1 MKLTRIAVDNPVFA
15 TMMMVALLVLGLFS
29 YRQLGVD
36 QFPNVDLPVVV
47 VTTNYPGASPETVES
62 EISRKIEESVNA
74 IAGLK
79 TLTSRSFEGQSIVIA
94 EFELSVPAAGAMQ
107 DVREKVQQVRAGFK
121 PEVKE
126 PLIQRFNPDDQPIVS
141 IAVRSDIRSARDLTT
156 LADQIIVKRL
166 QTVRDVGRATIAGGV
181 KRQINIELDPGRMNS
196 LRVGVNDVMK
206 AVRDENQNFPAGN
219 VQRGNDDR
227 LVEVT
232 GRMAEPGNFAD
243 LIVARRGPAPV
254 YLRQVATVVD
264 GQQEREDIAILNG
277 ERAVAIDIIK
287 TQGSNT
293 IEVARG
299 VRKAVADLQTSL
311 PPDVRLEIGRDASRG
326 IQNSVNNVQ
335 ETMIEGG
342 LLTIAIVFLFL
353 HSWRSTVITGLALPI
368 SVFGAFMVMAA
379 FGFTLN
385 VLTLMALS
393 LAIGILIDD
402 AIVVRENI
410 MRHIGFGK
418 THRQAAID
426 GTNEI
431 GLAVLATTLCI
442 VAVFLPVAFM
452 GGIIG
457 RFFFQFG
464 IVVSAAVLIS
474 LFVSFTLDPMLSSI
488 WYDPQAQGTGRFAR
502 LVNRAQERANR
513 VYRAV
518 LGWALRW
525 PKTVLL
531 IALAS
536 FAGSFALPRYIG
548 FEFAPQADLGE
559 QVVSIETPIGS
570 SLEYTEAK
578 LRQVDAAVHE
588 FPEVD
593 YTYGTVNTG
602 YANGKN
608 QASLYLRLKP
618 LSERKR
624 SPEQLAAPI
633 RERLASIPGILVSIN
648 IPGGPGGGIQ
658 KQIQLSLQGRDTA
671 VLDTLSQEVMR
682 RAAAIPGLVDL
693 DRNLKAAKPVLSVRL
708 RRDAASDLGLGSA
721 LVAQSLRPLFAGDET
736 SLWRAPDGE
745 NYTVMVRLPVDD
757 RTGVADLQRIWFTAG
772 TEPNGLPRM
781 VHIAQIADI
790 VADVGASQINRRDLN
805 REVQITA
812 NVSGR
817 SVGRGRQ
824 RPAEDPGRH
833 HAAAGLPLRVRRL
846 DQGHQRERR
855 LCRPGPAAGRHPDLP
870 DPGLAVR
877 QLPAAHRHHDVAA
890 DVADRRVPRPA
901 DRRHHPQPVQRHRL
915 HHADGAGHQERHP
928 ACGFLQ
934 PGPRARRAGQRS
946 PPRSGLDPP
955 AAHPDDDARHDIR
968 HAAARPR
975 AGRRR
980 QPARADGACGDRRP
994 HKLDAAHPRRGAGG
1008 AGLHRPGEPVGDQAL
1023 PPLGRRA
1030 RPSPQACRV
1039 EFAARF
1045 RAQFLARFEL
1055 CCRPCRMTPRPSA
1068 CGSSNR
1074 FPPSTPSNGTPAHW
1088 RRARPATRSS
1098 ATVS

>member
-1 MKLTRIAVDNPVFA
+1 MKLTQIAVDNPVFA

-29 YRQLGVD
+29 YRQLGID
-36 QFPNVDLPVVV
+36 QFPNVDFPIVVV
-47 VTTNYPGASPETVES
+47 STDYPGASPETVET
-62 EISRKIEESVNA
+62 EISRKIEEQVNA

-79 TLTSRSFEGQSIVIA
+79 TLTSRSFEGKSIVIA
-94 EFELSVPAAGAMQ
+94 EFELAVPSAVAMQ
-107 DVREKVQQVRAGFK
+107 DVREKVQQVRATFR

-141 IAVRSDIRSARDLTT
+141 IAVRSDIRSVRDLTT
-156 LADQIIVKRL
+156 LADQIVVKRL

-181 KRQINIELDPGRMNS
+181 KRQINIEIDPGRMHS
-196 LRVGVNDVMK
+196 LRVGVNDIMK

-227 LVEVT
+227 VIEVT
-232 GRMAEPGNFAD
+232 GRIAEPGNFAD

-254 YLRQVATVVD
+254 YLRQVATVTD
-264 GQQEREDIAILNG
+264 GQQELENVAILNG
-277 ERAVAIDIIK
+277 ERALAIDIVK

-293 IEVARG
+293 IDVARG
-299 VRKAVADLQTSL
+299 VHKAVAELQATL
-311 PPDVRLEIGRDASRG
+311 PPDVKLEIGRDSSRG

-335 ETMIEGG
+335 QTMVEGG

-418 THRQAAID
+418 THRQAALD

-431 GLAVLATTLCI
+431 GLAVLATTFCI

-464 IVVSAAVLIS
+464 VMVSAAVLIS
-474 LFVSFTLDPMLSSI
+474 LFVSFTLDPMLSSV
-488 WYDPQAQGTGRFAR
+488 WYDPQAHGTGRFAR
-502 LVNRAQERANR
+502 IVNGVQEHANR

-518 LGWALRW
+518 LGWSLRW
-525 PKTVLL
+525 PKTTLL

-536 FAGSFALPRYIG
+536 FAGSFALPKYIG
-548 FEFAPQADLGE
+548 FEFVPQADLGE

-588 FPEVD
+588 FPEID

-618 LSERKR
+618 LKERKR
-624 SPEQLAAPI
+624 SPEQLAQPI
-633 RERLASIPGILVSIN
+633 RDRLASIPGILVSIN
-648 IPGGPGGGIQ
+648 IPGGPGGGVQ
-658 KQIQLSLQGRDTA
+658 KQLQLSLQGPDTA
-671 VLDTLSQEVMR
+671 VLDALSQDVMR
-682 RAAAIPGLVDL
+682 RAEAIPGLVDL
-693 DRNLKAAKPVLSVRL
+693 DRNLKAAKPLLSVRL
-708 RRDAASDLGLGSA
+708 RRDAASDLGLGSS

-745 NYTVMVRLPVDD
+745 NYTVMVRLPVDE

-790 VADVGASQINRRDLN
+790 VSDVGASQINRRDLN

-817 SVGRGRQ
+817 SSGEVSSDLQKILADSKLPPGYRFVFGGQ
-824 RPAEDPGRH
+824 TKDMAESS
-833 HAAAGLPLRVRRL
+833 AYAGQALL
-846 DQGHQRERR
+846 
-855 LCRPGPAAGRHPDLP
+855 
-870 DPGLAVR
+870 LAVILIYLILAS
-877 QLPAAHRHHDVAA
+877 QF
-890 DVADRRVPRPA
+890 
-901 DRRHHPQPVQRHRL
+901 
-915 HHADGAGHQERHP
+915 GS
-928 ACGFLQ
+928 FLQ
-934 PGPRARRAGQRS
+934 PIAIMMSLPMSLIGVFLGLLIAGTTLNIFSAIGFIMLMGLVTKNAILLVDFFNQTRAR
-946 PPRSGLDPP
+946 
-955 AAHPDDDARHDIR
+955 
-968 HAAARPR
+968 
-975 AGRRR
+975 
-980 QPARADGACGDRRP
+980 
-994 HKLDAAHPRRGAGG
+994 
-1008 AGLHRPGEPVGDQAL
+1008 
-1023 PPLGRRA
+1023 
-1030 RPSPQACRV
+1030 
-1039 EFAARF
+1039 
-1045 RAQFLARFEL
+1045 
-1055 CCRPCRMTPRPSA
+1055 
-1068 CGSSNR
+1068 
-1074 FPPSTPSNGTPAHW
+1074 GTPVNEALIEAGSIRLRPILMTTLAMVFGMMPLALGLGEGAAQRAPMAHAVIGGLISSTLLTLVVVPVVLVYIDRVGQW
-1088 RRARPATRSS
+1088 ATRRFSRS
-1098 ATVS
+1098 ADEVARSHKPAE

>member
-1 MKLTRIAVDNPVFA
+1 MKLTQIAVDNPVFA

-36 QFPNVDLPVVV
+36 QFPNIDYPIVV
-47 VTTNYPGASPETVES
+47 VTTDYPGASPETVEA

-79 TLTSRSFEGQSIVIA
+79 TLTSRSLEGRSIVIA
-94 EFELSVPAAGAMQ
+94 EFELSVPSAGAMQ
-107 DVREKVQQVRAGFK
+107 DVREKVQQVRAAFK

-141 IAVRSDIRSARDLTT
+141 IAVRSDIRSVRDLTT
-156 LADQIIVKRL
+156 LADQIVVKRL

-196 LRVGVNDVMK
+196 LRVGVNDIMK

-219 VQRGNDDR
+219 VARGNDDR

-232 GRMAEPGNFAD
+232 GRIAEPGSFAD

-264 GQQEREDIAILNG
+264 GQQEREDVAILNG
-277 ERAVAIDIIK
+277 ERAVAIDIVK

-299 VRKAVADLQTSL
+299 VRKAVAELQSSL
-311 PPDVRLEIGRDASRG
+311 PPDVRLEIGRDSSRG

-335 ETMIEGG
+335 ETMVEGG

-353 HSWRSTVITGLALPI
+353 HSWRSTMITGLALPI

-431 GLAVLATTLCI
+431 GLAVLATTFCI

-452 GGIIG
+452 GGLIG

-464 IVVSAAVLIS
+464 VMVSAAVLIS

-488 WYDPQAQGTGRFAR
+488 WYDPQAHSTGRFAR
-502 LVNRAQERANR
+502 TVNGAQEHANA
-513 VYRAV
+513 VYRVV

-525 PKTVLL
+525 PKTTLL
-531 IALAS
+531 LALAS
-536 FAGSFALPRYIG
+536 FVGSFALPKYIG
-548 FEFAPQADLGE
+548 FEFVPQADLGE

-578 LRQVDAAVHE
+578 LRQVDTAVHE
-588 FPEVD
+588 FPEID

-618 LSERKR
+618 VRERKR
-624 SPEQLAAPI
+624 SPEQLARPI

-648 IPGGPGGGIQ
+648 IPGGPGGGVQ

-671 VLDTLSQEVMR
+671 TLDTLSQEVMR
-682 RAAAIPGLVDL
+682 RAQAIPGLVDL
-693 DRNLKAAKPVLSVRL
+693 DRNLKPAKPVLSVRL
-708 RRDAASDLGLGSA
+708 RRDAASDLGLGSS

-745 NYTVMVRLPVDD
+745 NYTVMVRLPIDD

-772 TEPNGLPRM
+772 TEPTGLPRM

-817 SVGRGRQ
+817 STGEVSSDLQ
-824 RPAEDPGRH
+824 KILAETKLPPGYRFVFGGSTKDI
-833 HAAAGLPLRVRRL
+833 AEATANATQALL
-846 DQGHQRERR
+846 
-855 LCRPGPAAGRHPDLP
+855 
-870 DPGLAVR
+870 LAVILIYLILAS
-877 QLPAAHRHHDVAA
+877 QFSS
-890 DVADRRVPRPA
+890 
-901 DRRHHPQPVQRHRL
+901 
-915 HHADGAGHQERHP
+915 
-928 ACGFLQ
+928 FLQ
-934 PGPRARRAGQRS
+934 PVAIMMSLPMSLIGVFLGLLIAGTTFNVFSAIGFIMLMGLVTKNAILLVDFFNQARARGAPVNAALLEAGSIRLRPILMTTLAMVFGMMPLALGLGEGASQRAPMAHAVIGGLVSSTLLTLVVVPVALVYVDRVSQWATKRFCRS
-946 PPRSGLDPP
+946 ADELAHRRKP
-955 AAHPDDDARHDIR
+955 A
-968 HAAARPR
+968 
-975 AGRRR
+975 
-980 QPARADGACGDRRP
+980 
-994 HKLDAAHPRRGAGG
+994 
-1008 AGLHRPGEPVGDQAL
+1008 E
-1023 PPLGRRA
+1023 
-1030 RPSPQACRV
+1030 
-1039 EFAARF
+1039 
-1045 RAQFLARFEL
+1045 
-1055 CCRPCRMTPRPSA
+1055 
-1068 CGSSNR
+1068 
-1074 FPPSTPSNGTPAHW
+1074 
-1088 RRARPATRSS
+1088 
-1098 ATVS
+1098 